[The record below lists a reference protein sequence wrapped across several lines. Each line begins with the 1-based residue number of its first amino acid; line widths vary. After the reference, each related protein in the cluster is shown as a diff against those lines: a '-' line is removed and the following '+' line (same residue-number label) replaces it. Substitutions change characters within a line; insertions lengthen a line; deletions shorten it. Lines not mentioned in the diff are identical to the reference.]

1 MLWFKFRCQKYLWK
15 SLPCCNVSGFI
26 SNLVKSNKIQE
37 ARFWGKIPSG
47 WHPSLAGSEEGNFKC
62 FNRRQKQLLRI
73 FKGHSGYVTIKN
85 SQFVVWLTSSSSDS
99 FLSFVRI
106 SNTASILPV
115 SLHFQLQFLHFYIS
129 YTATYFSSFTT
140 LLFFLDHFAN
150 SESFPYVHPCSRLCF
165 SPVTGNLVKHFKDC
179 RNEVIFCGSL

>member
-1 MLWFKFRCQKYLWK
+1 MLWFKFRRQKYLWK

-129 YTATYFSSFTT
+129 YTVTYFSSLHLFVFSSTT
-140 LLFFLDHFAN
+140 LLILN
-150 SESFPYVHPCSRLCF
+150 LFPMCIPALVSVSLL
-165 SPVTGNLVKHFKDC
+165 SQVTLLSISGIVGM
-179 RNEVIFCGSL
+179 R